1 MTHSKSHVTPPQAY
15 VIQHFEATAEYNCC
29 MMRFIN
35 PTGNCIIYN
44 SLWFK
49 YDDII
54 IPLRSIEEDKN
65 MAYHINTVWCR
76 YKAVNFL
83 KKVFTKD
90 TPIARSFGWDVG
102 CLLWIQDL
110 IDILSEFLQWFIYII
125 CTIFYIQYYM
135 YPESKLLPLTFIKA
149 MLMKIPNMYLTPIY

>member
-54 IPLRSIEEDKN
+54 IPLRSIAEDKN
-65 MAYHINTVWCR
+65 MAYHTNTVWCR
-76 YKAVNFL
+76 YNAVYFL
-83 KKVFTKD
+83 KKSIHKRHPHSSLV
-90 TPIARSFGWDVG
+90 RVRCGMSFVDPGSD
-102 CLLWIQDL
+102 
-110 IDILSEFLQWFIYII
+110 FLQWFIYII
-125 CTIFYIQYYM
+125 CTIFYVQYYM
-135 YPESKLLPLTFIKA
+135 YPGSKLLPITFIKSI
-149 MLMKIPNMYLTPIY
+149 LMKIPNMYLTRIY